1 MKNSSKS
8 QTRIDSANRQASR
21 RASRELLATAALLLS
36 GLAWLT
42 STAPSLADDQPKA
55 SSASS
60 AQAESP
66 SAPSPSAPAAPVP
79 PASPADANPP
89 ATNSPPPA
97 DKVRAEADEPAS
109 TPVTAPATAPS
120 PSPAPANADARNS
133 TGPRSLSVAPEADG
147 ASVRFD
153 RAKRPKWVE
162 AGPIRKG
169 DRQTLVV
176 TSEPRIT
183 RREALLNL
191 DEELLKA
198 ARDYLSERL
207 GDPRAALEVP
217 LVADDVRSR
226 VGSDD
231 LYEELIEVSVG
242 PMYQAHARIQFD
254 ETFLDTIRSR
264 WQAAQLGRR
273 VINLGGLLTGVTA
286 ALGGIY
292 LVLRRGVKKDV
303 KPEATRGLHGAAVS
317 AILSFVSASVG
328 LAISTPWV

>member
-1 MKNSSKS
+1 MKNTSKS
-8 QTRIDSANRQASR
+8 LGRIERGSR
-21 RASRELLATAALLLS
+21 RADREILAAAALLLA
-36 GLAWLT
+36 GLTWLT
-42 STAPSLADDQPKA
+42 SASPSLADEQAKAAANGSTPGDAPK
-55 SSASS
+55 SGT
-60 AQAESP
+60 
-66 SAPSPSAPAAPVP
+66 VP
-79 PASPADANPP
+79 EAGTTDSD
-89 ATNSPPPA
+89 A
-97 DKVRAEADEPAS
+97 DKAKVNAEAGAASTNKAEADEPAPAATKSGS
-109 TPVTAPATAPS
+109 T
-120 PSPAPANADARNS
+120 NS
-133 TGPRSLSVAPEADG
+133 AGPRSLSVAPEAEG
-147 ASVRFD
+147 AVVRFD

-198 ARDYLSERL
+198 ARDYLGERL

-226 VGSDD
+226 IGADD

-254 ETFLDTIRSR
+254 ETFLDTVRSR

-273 VINLGGLLTGVTA
+273 IINLGGLLTGVTA
-286 ALGGIY
+286 TLGATY
-292 LVLRRGVKKDV
+292 LVLRRGVKKAA
-303 KPEATRGLHGAAVS
+303 KPETTRGLHGAAVS